1 MLRKIAMLELVSR
14 IWPHASGFAGFAA
27 PDRASEKSHSWRIGW
42 RWALGA
48 KATSTRPM
56 RHLFAIE
63 LLPNNRHAYD
73 YHYCCM
79 RCHWLF
85 MVDRHGGVV
94 AMEDRNR
101 PLPIDEGTLRVRT
114 FAYGP
119 CDASASTSRSVH
131 DSEPPARV
139 TRIHRGRRLKARFS
153 SAL

>member
-1 MLRKIAMLELVSR
+1 MLRKIVMLELVSR
-14 IWPHASGFAGFAA
+14 IWPHASGFAGSAA
-27 PDRASEKSHSWRIGW
+27 PDRASEKSGRWRIVW
-42 RWALGA
+42 RRAPRT
-48 KATSTRPM
+48 KAPTTRPV

-73 YHYCCM
+73 YHYYCT

-101 PLPIDEGTLRVRT
+101 PLPISEGALRVRT

-119 CDASASTSRSVH
+119 CDASASTPRSIH
-131 DSEPPARV
+131 DGEPPARV